1 MNLHSSNVQLVVH
14 QGRVNSLRG
23 HFVALMLLA
32 SLALSFNA
40 RSQTAYVADAWWSYQ
55 QDCNGDG
62 CWAGTMPGNLA
73 RLNWEPDVTNCNGT
87 LTVYEK
93 VYTRACGTTQWTAIF
108 TNAPHNVSGCS
119 TLNQQHLDLPL
130 SAGCVCSDY
139 KIEVYRNGQV
149 NPDYTR
155 SSTNDPSLSQHREQL
170 LSEDYCQ
177 SDMFAS
183 CTYLGGPA
191 GSQSDSNQ
199 NATKEPGEPNHAGNP
214 GGHSLWYCWTA
225 PTNLPVS
232 FSTAGSTFDT
242 LLAVYTG
249 STVSTLTL
257 VASNDDIA
265 GATNRLSSLTFTPV
279 TGTTYHVAVDGYG
292 GASGIV
298 VLNWNQ
304 TGSALPDLIL
314 WAPAVSPSIT
324 TTTFA
329 TNSCEVLEGCAQ
341 PGTRRLLRFTA
352 ESRNIGLGDL
362 YLGNPATN
370 ALFIYATCHGH
381 YHFEQYAQ
389 YDLLDTNS
397 NVVATGH
404 KVGFCLED
412 VRAWRTDP
420 PAPPVRYNC
429 DNQGIQSGWA
439 DVYSSGL
446 PCQYIDITEVPAGDY
461 VLRLTINPDRLLV
474 EERYDNNTI
483 LVPVNIP
490 PTNCPSPPAND
501 AFANA
506 LPVTGQ
512 PFTIS
517 EFNNCATRES
527 GEPLHVGN
535 SGGHSVWFNWTPAS
549 NQTANINTK
558 GSDFD
563 TLLAV
568 YTGSAVNTLTVVAS
582 NDDITPGYLQSQVT
596 FAASAGTTYRI
607 AVDGYGGAVGT
618 VVLNVSPPGNDDF
631 ASAYLIAGNSGV
643 TNGSNFGA
651 TKEPNEPAHAYDVG
665 GHSLWYR
672 WVAPATG
679 PVDFNTA
686 GSDFNTTLAVYTGTA
701 LTNLVTIA
709 ANDDDPQQG
718 GLSTSRVWF
727 YAVSSTT
734 YRIAVD
740 GFGGD
745 IGNVKLSWNM
755 DSRLETTQLA
765 DGTIRVTLTGVDWQR
780 YTLLSSSD
788 LSTWNTNAPTITLSG
803 ESHSY
808 TNNPATNGLNRQFYR
823 AQRAP

>member
-1 MNLHSSNVQLVVH
+1 MNQQIDNLQSPTCYGPGKNLKGCVFILLVMWNLVLGFSVQ
-14 QGRVNSLRG
+14 G
-23 HFVALMLLA
+23 
-32 SLALSFNA
+32 
-40 RSQTAYVADAWWSYQ
+40 QTSYIVDAWWSYQ

-62 CWAGTMPGNLA
+62 CWAGTIPGNLA

-93 VYTRACGTTQWTAIF
+93 IYTRACGTIPWSPVF
-108 TNAPHNVSGCS
+108 TNAPHNVTGCS
-119 TLNQQHLDLPL
+119 TLNLQHLDLPL
-130 SAGCVCSDY
+130 SAGCACRDY

-155 SSTNDPSLSQHREQL
+155 SSTNDASLSQHREQL

-177 SDMFAS
+177 SDTFAS
-183 CTYLGGPA
+183 CTYLGGAA
-191 GSQSDSNQ
+191 GSQADSNQ
-199 NATKEPGEPNHAGNP
+199 NATKEPGEPDHAGNP

-225 PTNLPVS
+225 ATNRPVT

-249 STVSTLTL
+249 NTVSTLTL

-279 TGTTYHVAVDGYG
+279 TGATYHIAVDGYG
-292 GASGIV
+292 DAAGII

-304 TGSALPDLIL
+304 TGSALADLIF
-314 WAPAVSPSIT
+314 WAPAVSPSIA
-324 TTTFA
+324 TTTFT
-329 TNSCEVLEGCAQ
+329 TNSCEVLEGCVV
-341 PGTRRLLRFTA
+341 PGTRRLLRFNT
-352 ESRNIGLGDL
+352 ETRNIGLGDL
-362 YLGNPATN
+362 YLGNPQTN
-370 ALFIYATCHGH
+370 ALFTYASCHGH
-381 YHFEQYAQ
+381 YHFEQFAQ

-397 NVVATGH
+397 NVVAAGH

-412 VRAWRTDP
+412 VQAWRTTP

-429 DNQGIQSGWA
+429 GNQGIQSGWA
-439 DVYSSGL
+439 DIYSSGL
-446 PCQYIDITEVPAGDY
+446 PCQYIDITGVPAGDY
-461 VLRLTINPDRLLV
+461 SLRLTVTPDSVLV

-483 LVPVNIP
+483 LVPVNLP
-490 PTNCPSPPAND
+490 PTNCVSPPAND

-506 LPVTGQ
+506 IPVTGQ

-517 EFNNCATRES
+517 EFNNCATRET

-535 SGGHSVWFNWTPAS
+535 SGGHSVWFNWTPAVS
-549 NQTANINTK
+549 QTANINTK

-568 YTGSAVNTLTVVAS
+568 YTGSSVNALTVVAS
-582 NDDITPGYLQSQVT
+582 NDDIIPGYLQSQVS
-596 FAASAGTTYRI
+596 FAAVGGTTYRI

-618 VVLNVSPPGNDDF
+618 VVLNISPPGNDDF
-631 ASAYLIAGNSGV
+631 ANAYLIAGSSGT
-643 TNGSNFGA
+643 TNGLNYGA

-701 LTNLVTIA
+701 LTSLVTAA
-709 ANDDDPQQG
+709 ANDDDPEQG
-718 GLSTSRVWF
+718 GLSSSRLWF
-727 YAVSSTT
+727 YAVSGTT

-755 DSRLETTQLA
+755 DSRLQTTQLA
-765 DGTIRVTLTGVDWQR
+765 DGTVRVTLTGIDWQR
-780 YTLLSSSD
+780 YTLLGSSD
-788 LSTWNTNAPTITLSG
+788 LSTWNTNAPTITLSRG
-803 ESHSY
+803 SHSF
-808 TNNPATNGLNRQFYR
+808 TNNPGTNVPNRQFYR